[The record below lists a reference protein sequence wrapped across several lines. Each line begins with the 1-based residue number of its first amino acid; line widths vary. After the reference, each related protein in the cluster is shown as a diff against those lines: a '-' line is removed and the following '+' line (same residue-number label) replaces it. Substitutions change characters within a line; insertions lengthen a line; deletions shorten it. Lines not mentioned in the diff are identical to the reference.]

1 MPTVRVP
8 LVIAAIAACCVVSMV
23 VGCQTPPQNAY
34 AGTVPPPSTG
44 MIGQPAPYASYVATP
59 QGAAYPGAAP
69 LPGPATSWQSATPSA
84 PPPTF
89 ATTAPATMP
98 PATMPPA
105 TTPPAPNNNSWSWAQ
120 TGNQPTAPSLQQY
133 GNQLNNQL
141 NQAQQGLSQQGQ
153 QLTNQWNNTANQYQQ
168 QLSQQ
173 PQQWANQA
181 QQNLAAQQ
189 QQIGN
194 QLQNSANQVQQQF
207 NNSMQQANTQAQQ
220 AMQQAWPQQPTQQ
233 TANGNWWPFTSPNQV
248 PPARATPAMPTKY

>member
-1 MPTVRVP
+1 MPPARVSI
-8 LVIAAIAACCVVSMV
+8 VVAAVAAGCFVVAAA
-23 VGCQTPPQNAY
+23 GCQTPPQNAY

-44 MIGQPAPYASYVATP
+44 MIGQPAAYGSYVASP
-59 QGAAYPGAAP
+59 QGAAYPPGAP
-69 LPGPATSWQSATPSA
+69 LPGPANTWQSAAPTAPPPQTFASPPPSA
-84 PPPTF
+84 P
-89 ATTAPATMP
+89 APAS
-98 PATMPPA
+98 
-105 TTPPAPNNNSWSWAQ
+105 NNTWSWAQ
-120 TGNQPTAPSLQQY
+120 TGNQPQAPSLQQY
-133 GNQLNNQL
+133 GNQLNNQFNNQL

-153 QLTNQWNNTANQYQQ
+153 QLTNQWNNTANQMQQ

-181 QQNLAAQQ
+181 QQNVAAQQ
-189 QQIGN
+189 QQLGN
-194 QLQNSANQVQQQF
+194 QMQNTANQMQQQF

>member
-1 MPTVRVP
+1 MPPARVSI
-8 LVIAAIAACCVVSMV
+8 VVAAVAAGCFVVAAA
-23 VGCQTPPQNAY
+23 GCQTPPQNAY

-44 MIGQPAPYASYVATP
+44 MIGQPAAYGSYVASP
-59 QGAAYPGAAP
+59 QGAAYPPGAP
-69 LPGPATSWQSATPSA
+69 LPGPANTWQSAAPTAPPPQTFASPPPSA
-84 PPPTF
+84 PPP
-89 ATTAPATMP
+89 AS
-98 PATMPPA
+98 
-105 TTPPAPNNNSWSWAQ
+105 NNTWSWAQ
-120 TGNQPTAPSLQQY
+120 TGNQPQAPSLQQY

-153 QLTNQWNNTANQYQQ
+153 QLTNQWNNTANQMQQ

-181 QQNLAAQQ
+181 QQNVAAQQ
-189 QQIGN
+189 QQLGN
-194 QLQNSANQVQQQF
+194 QMQNTANQMQQQF

>member
-1 MPTVRVP
+1 MPIARVP
-8 LVIAAIAACCVVSMV
+8 LVVVAIAAGCVIALVA
-23 VGCQTPPQNAY
+23 GCQTPPQNAY

-44 MIGQPAPYASYVATP
+44 MIGQPAPYASYVSTP
-59 QGAAYPGAAP
+59 QGAAYPAGAP
-69 LPGPATSWQSATPSA
+69 LPGPANSWQSAAPPA

-89 ATTAPATMP
+89 ASTTPAAMPPAATAPA
-98 PATMPPA
+98 A
-105 TTPPAPNNNSWSWAQ
+105 NNSSWSWAQ

-133 GNQLNNQL
+133 GNQLNNQF

-153 QLTNQWNNTANQYQQ
+153 QLTNQWNNTANQMQQ

-189 QQIGN
+189 QQLGN

-207 NNSMQQANTQAQQ
+207 NNSMQQATTQTQQ
-220 AMQQAWPQQPTQQ
+220 AVQQAWPQQPTPQ